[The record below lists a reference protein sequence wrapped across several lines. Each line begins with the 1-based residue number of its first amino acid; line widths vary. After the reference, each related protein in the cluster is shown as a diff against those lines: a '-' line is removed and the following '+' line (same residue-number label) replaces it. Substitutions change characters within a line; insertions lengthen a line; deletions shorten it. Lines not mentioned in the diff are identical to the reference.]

1 MSDRFEIRLSGSG
14 GQGVIL
20 AGVILAEAA
29 ALWDDKNAVQSQSYG
44 PEARGGASRSE
55 VIISDGE
62 IDNPRVEE
70 MDALLALTQE
80 ACDRYIGD
88 LKAGGTLI
96 VDDDMV
102 GPVPAGAYTVIR
114 LAICS
119 AASEQLGRAQVANIV
134 SLGAVVELTGA
145 VSKEA
150 LVQAV
155 VSRVPKGTEDINRR
169 ALEAG
174 YSLARNAIAGA
185 SAAGAAALNGSKG

>member
-1 MSDRFEIRLSGSG
+1 MPDRFEIRLSGSG

-62 IDNPRVEE
+62 IESPKADE

-80 ACDRYIGD
+80 ACEKYIGD
-88 LKAGGTLI
+88 LKSGGTVI
-96 VDDDMV
+96 VDSDMV
-102 GPVPAGAYTVIR
+102 SAVPEGDYRVVR
-114 LAICS
+114 LPILS

-145 VSKEA
+145 VSKDA
-150 LVQAV
+150 LANAV
-155 VSRVPKGTEDINRR
+155 VYRVPKGTEDINRR

-174 YSLARNAIAGA
+174 YTLARQVEAG
-185 SAAGAAALNGSKG
+185 